1 MQKLW
6 ESFSTFAMS
15 EIERSK
21 ERKGHKEMVTM
32 NNETLGKKRSHG
44 EPTTRAPTL
53 KRVRVVKKMDIDLWL
68 LQI

>member
-32 NNETLGKKRSHG
+32 NNETLGKKGVMESQPQEHQ
-44 EPTTRAPTL
+44 L
-53 KRVRVVKKMDIDLWL
+53 
-68 LQI
+68 